1 MRSEAAFSGLLVLAF
16 LSLGSIGVMNHEM
29 WRDELVGWLVVRDGS
44 SIGDV
49 LTNLKSSPG
58 HTLAWH
64 LCLYVLSR
72 FTRNPVAMQL
82 WHLTLAAIVIYLLAR
97 FSPFTK
103 LQKVLLSF
111 GYFFV
116 YEYAVIS
123 RMYVLGVLF
132 LFCFCALYHTRRKG
146 FFLLSVILFLLAN
159 TSAYGVIIAVSLGLT
174 VLFECVID
182 NTRLRSSPSGRW
194 DLAASLLVFALG
206 IVSAALQIVPLR
218 DEGSAM
224 IWTPGIR
231 ARWIV
236 ETLTVIW
243 RSYIPLPN
251 VFTYQFWNTNILMDG
266 PWKLPA
272 AVCAALSLGL
282 LAFFVVSLAGKPVPL
297 FLYLVGTVAILS
309 FSYIVPYIR
318 LLSGVRHHG
327 HLFVLL
333 VACLWIASHYRA
345 APVSNRFLQSVSH
358 SSNRY
363 GHKLVMFMLCTHVAA
378 GATAYGADLLNPFS
392 ASKDAARFIKD
403 QQMEDMLIVGTQD
416 YAVSPLAALLDREI
430 FYLESGRFGSFIV
443 EDKKRKQKVNPR
455 EIPGKVSALLS
466 QRKTDILL
474 VVNYNLA
481 PLFVEEWGSA
491 RTHDLNFTIE
501 GLSAFTRSIVPD
513 EQYYLYLIR
522 RNTI

>member
-1 MRSEAAFSGLLVLAF
+1 
-16 LSLGSIGVMNHEM
+16 
-29 WRDELVGWLVVRDGS
+29 
-44 SIGDV
+44 
-49 LTNLKSSPG
+49 
-58 HTLAWH
+58 
-64 LCLYVLSR
+64 
-72 FTRNPVAMQL
+72 
-82 WHLTLAAIVIYLLAR
+82 
-97 FSPFTK
+97 
-103 LQKVLLSF
+103 
-111 GYFFV
+111 
-116 YEYAVIS
+116 
-123 RMYVLGVLF
+123 
-132 LFCFCALYHTRRKG
+132 
-146 FFLLSVILFLLAN
+146 
-159 TSAYGVIIAVSLGLT
+159 
-174 VLFECVID
+174 
-182 NTRLRSSPSGRW
+182 
-194 DLAASLLVFALG
+194 
-206 IVSAALQIVPLR
+206 
-218 DEGSAM
+218 
-224 IWTPGIR
+224 
-231 ARWIV
+231 
-236 ETLTVIW
+236 
-243 RSYIPLPN
+243 
-251 VFTYQFWNTNILMDG
+251 
-266 PWKLPA
+266 
-272 AVCAALSLGL
+272 VCAALSLGL